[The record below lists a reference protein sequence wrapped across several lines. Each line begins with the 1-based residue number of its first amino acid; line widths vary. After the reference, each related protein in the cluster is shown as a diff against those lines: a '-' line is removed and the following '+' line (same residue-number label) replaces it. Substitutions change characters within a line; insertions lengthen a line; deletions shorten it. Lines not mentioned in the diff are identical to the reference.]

1 MSILQHNV
9 GLVLIR
15 ISAWRVSKR
24 SVDVAS
30 LTGKQVLMLVILV
43 GGASLAILNQT
54 AISPMLPSIMDEMSV
69 SSATAQWLVSGYTIV
84 MALLVPISAFL
95 MNRCSTRQ
103 IFFAS
108 MALFFI
114 GSIMCAFAPQF
125 IILLVGRCLQGACA
139 GIMMPLATSVMLL
152 VFPLEKRGTA
162 MGIYSLITMLMP
174 AIGPAATGFLTDLA
188 GWQVV
193 YFGMAAITAVFAL
206 IAIPALS
213 NYGSTENAKL
223 DIPSL
228 ILSSLGLLALLY
240 GISEFGNQGL
250 TLINA
255 ISIVVG
261 IVLVV
266 VFARRQL
273 KIPDPL
279 LNLKVFAYFRFTV
292 GLCILMGI
300 QLVVNA
306 NAVIMPLLIQQGM
319 GGSASETGL
328 VTLPGALIG
337 AFAALG
343 AGKLFDR
350 FGPRI
355 VSTVGAIIVCAG
367 YAGLAFIDGQT
378 SLILLAA
385 LTVLTTAGMLCITTP
400 INTWSLGFLPDDL
413 IPHGNAVSNTMRQ
426 VASAIGTAILVSLM
440 AIVSQSHAGEGVA
453 ASTISGASAIYL
465 IVAACVLIIAICIFL
480 FVKRDDSQI
489 QNTGI
494 GFPNAEGLVAVDSLV
509 IPNGTTVRKALFMFN
524 DAGTTDAPI
533 IDRDGSIVAF
543 LSVGDVLK
551 QLGSDKVKASLVDF
565 YSYVPELLSGDGIVT
580 ERGRLED
587 ILEKDASS
595 IATKKV
601 ITIEARASFKDVCQ
615 LLSER
620 RIKKVPVMKE
630 GVFIGTINR
639 KDIVNHLM
647 VTLAE

>member
-1 MSILQHNV
+1 MRQCIEK
-9 GLVLIR
+9 
-15 ISAWRVSKR
+15 SKGVR
-24 SVDVAS
+24 EVAG
-30 LTGKQVLMLVILV
+30 LTGKQILMLVILV
-43 GGASLAILNQT
+43 GGAGLAILNQT
-54 AISPMLPSIMDEMSV
+54 AISPMLPSIMEEMSV

-84 MALLVPISAFL
+84 MALLVPISAYL
-95 MNRCSTRQ
+95 MKRCSTRQ
-103 IFFAS
+103 IFFVS
-108 MALFFI
+108 MALFLV
-114 GSIMCAFAPQF
+114 GSLICAFAPQF
-125 IILLVGRCLQGACA
+125 IYLLIGRCLQGACA

-193 YFGMAAITAVFAL
+193 YFGMAAITAVFTL
-206 IAIPALS
+206 VAIPTLS
-213 NYGSTENAKL
+213 NYGDTEKAKL

-250 TLINA
+250 T
-255 ISIVVG
+255 VVNTVSVLAG
-261 IVLVV
+261 IVFVI

-273 KIPDPL
+273 KLPEPL
-279 LNLKVFAYFRFTV
+279 LNLKVFAYFRFTA

-319 GGSASETGL
+319 GGTASETGL
-328 VTLPGALIG
+328 VTLPGALVG
-337 AFAALG
+337 AVAALG

-355 VSTVGAIIVCAG
+355 VSTVGALIVCAG
-367 YAGLAFIDGQT
+367 YAGLAFVDAQS
-378 SLILLAA
+378 SLILLAV
-385 LTVLTTAGMLCITTP
+385 LSVLTTAGMLCITTP

-440 AIVSQSHAGEGVA
+440 AVISQSHADEGIATSTVA
-453 ASTISGASAIYL
+453 GAAAIYI
-465 IVAACVLIIAICIFL
+465 IVAICVLVIAICIFV
-480 FVKRDDSQI
+480 FVKRDAALAKSDE
-489 QNTGI
+489 T
-494 GFPNAEGLVAVDSLV
+494 GFPNAEGLVAVDSLA
-509 IPNGTTVRKALFMFN
+509 IPDGTTVRKALFMFN

-533 IDRDGSIVAF
+533 VGRDGSIVAF

-551 QLGSDKVKASLVDF
+551 QLGADKVKASLIDF
-565 YSYVPELLSGDGIVT
+565 YSYVPEVLSGDGIAS
-580 ERGRLED
+580 ERSRLED
-587 ILEKDASS
+587 VLNKNVSS
-595 IATKKV
+595 IATRKV
-601 ITIEARASFKDVCQ
+601 VTIDARASFKDVCQ

-647 VTLAE
+647 VSLAE